1 MLLLIGIPFPLRLR
15 GRETRSRHLS
25 SPKANL
31 QALTLIALGAKE
43 SNTSTRSGPRTTQR
57 RTQIYQPNTLSL
69 PSRIPSRR
77 RTRSVAPCPAELCNR
92 RIRRRRESRRG
103 GRRGREDL
111 ESGERGRRGFVNV
124 IRRTILCGCYT
135 VDGES
140 QPSEPFFFDSVYST
154 PTKHLFIS
162 GGSDRAQKN
171 VRLGFLRAIKMRSGA
186 IGVRRSGVVPLER
199 FFADPIHG
207 NPRKH
212 QFTNGDGVG
221 PRRRRRR
228 RGERVNGCR

>member
-57 RTQIYQPNTLSL
+57 RTQIYQPNTLLL

-92 RIRRRRESRRG
+92 RIRRRREPKRRKK
-103 GRRGREDL
+103 RARGF
-111 ESGERGRRGFVNV
+111 GERG
-124 IRRTILCGCYT
+124 
-135 VDGES
+135 E
-140 QPSEPFFFDSVYST
+140 E
-154 PTKHLFIS
+154 K
-162 GGSDRAQKN
+162 
-171 VRLGFLRAIKMRSGA
+171 
-186 IGVRRSGVVPLER
+186 
-199 FFADPIHG
+199 
-207 NPRKH
+207 
-212 QFTNGDGVG
+212 
-221 PRRRRRR
+221 
-228 RGERVNGCR
+228 ERVGFPLLPMNSAAVTLSLFAHASRGTCCPTSTADAA